1 MRFFE
6 FSDAEAQLRLLRKII
21 DMTWAA
27 IAQQAEDELT
37 LEAQRKSLAKRAK
50 HMANFGK
57 TVKVRTPKQRLLLP
71 KPKIATPQLKP
82 RQRKAVKVPTPKQR
96 SLLPKPKIVTP
107 QPKPI
112 QRKDSLDKIMS
123 VLPTIKPLKP
133 LTNLKIPNP
142 QTKPQPYAKLS
153 KANQNLAQPY
163 NADLSRLNNVSF
175 RTKSKP
181 FDGDPETGA

>member
-21 DMTWAA
+21 DRTWAA

-50 HMANFGK
+50 HRANFGK

-82 RQRKAVKVPTPKQR
+82 RQRKAVKVPTPQATFVATQTQNSHPSAQANSAQR
-96 SLLPKPKIVTP
+96 
-107 QPKPI
+107 
-112 QRKDSLDKIMS
+112 
-123 VLPTIKPLKP
+123 
-133 LTNLKIPNP
+133 
-142 QTKPQPYAKLS
+142 
-153 KANQNLAQPY
+153 
-163 NADLSRLNNVSF
+163 
-175 RTKSKP
+175 
-181 FDGDPETGA
+181 

>member
-21 DMTWAA
+21 DRTWAA
-27 IAQQAEDELT
+27 IEQQAEDELT

-50 HMANFGK
+50 HRANSGK

-71 KPKIATPQLKP
+71 KPKIATPQPKP
-82 RQRKAVKVPTPKQR
+82 R
-96 SLLPKPKIVTP
+96 
-107 QPKPI
+107 

-163 NADLSRLNNVSF
+163 NADLSGLNNVSF